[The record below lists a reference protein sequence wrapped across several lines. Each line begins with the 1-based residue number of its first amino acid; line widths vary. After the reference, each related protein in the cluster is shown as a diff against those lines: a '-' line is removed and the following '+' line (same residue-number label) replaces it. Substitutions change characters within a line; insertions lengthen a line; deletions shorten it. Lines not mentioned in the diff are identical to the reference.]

1 MKRLVFIPLLY
12 LIIFSVSAQKAT
24 IRLIQTKNAGL
35 TDWQILDDQN
45 KALFSG
51 TGNIRNDSLTF
62 GLDPGKYYFFRV
74 SVTAINNPDTSLYS
88 LLINGEPILL
98 VKSAIGT
105 GDHIFPFFTGVK
117 AINAKITGGTDA
129 PISDYPWQVYYIS
142 GNERCGGSIISNKW
156 IVTAEKKPQKGKH
169 TDESKKEY
177 NCIKMARVF
186 CLWELFRAGQ
196 LEDYYQIRPDDYYR
210 FKRKIFENYIKSKFK
225 L

>member
-1 MKRLVFIPLLY
+1 MKRLFFIPFLY
-12 LIIFSVSAQKAT
+12 LIIYSVSAQKAT

-45 KALFSG
+45 KSLFSG
-51 TGNIRNDSLTF
+51 TVNTGNDSLTF

-117 AINAKITGGTDA
+117 AINAKIAGGTSTL
-129 PISDYPWQVYYIS
+129 ISEFPWQVYYIS
-142 GNERCGGSIISNKW
+142 GDFRCGGSIINGNWIITAAHCTRDDLGAAIPASSMSVVVGSNDPKNSPQSGTYSVSTA
-156 IVTAEKKPQKGKH
+156 IVHE
-169 TDESKKEY
+169 
-177 NCIKMARVF
+177 
-186 CLWELFRAGQ
+186 
-196 LEDYYQIRPDDYYR
+196 
-210 FKRKIFENYIKSKFK
+210 
-225 L
+225 